1 MRQTSRQNRTGGP
14 TYRQA
19 GILLTVAAAAM
30 FVAGGIV
37 VLRYGATVSP
47 SGLLIDVLSW
57 CF

>member
-1 MRQTSRQNRTGGP
+1 MRQASRQNRTGDP

-19 GILLTVAAAAM
+19 GILLTAAAAAM
-30 FVAGGIV
+30 FVVGGIV

-47 SGLLIDVLSW
+47 TGLLIGVLSW